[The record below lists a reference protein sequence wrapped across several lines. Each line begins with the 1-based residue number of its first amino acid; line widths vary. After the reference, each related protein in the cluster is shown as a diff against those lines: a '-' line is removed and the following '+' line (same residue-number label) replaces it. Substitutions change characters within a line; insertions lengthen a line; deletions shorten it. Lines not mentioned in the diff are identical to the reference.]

1 MQEVVIDTNALVYAA
16 KQKLDLYE
24 LLRLQDYK
32 PTVLSCVLVELRSL
46 CKSAKRGADRAAAK
60 LAAEIVEAKVNVVEV
75 GKGHADDLIL
85 KYAKGRNAE
94 RHNTTGRSA
103 SGRKVVVLT
112 NDREFKRRLKE
123 AGVDAVSV
131 SKSKQ
136 LR

>member
-16 KQKLDLYE
+16 KQKLDVYE

-32 PTVLSCVLVELRSL
+32 PTVLSCVLVELRAL

-60 LAAEIVEAKVNVVEV
+60 LAAEIVEAKLKVVDV

-85 KYAKGRNAE
+85 NYAKGR
-94 RHNTTGRSA
+94 
-103 SGRKVVVLT
+103 KVIVLT
-112 NDREFKRRLKE
+112 NDREFKQRLKE

>member
-16 KQKLDLYE
+16 KQKLDIYE

-32 PTVLSCVLVELRSL
+32 PTVLSCVLIELRTL

-60 LAAEIVEAKVNVVEV
+60 LAAEIVEAKLKVVDV

-85 KYAKGRNAE
+85 KYAKGRN
-94 RHNTTGRSA
+94 TQ
-103 SGRKVVVLT
+103 GRKVIVLT
-112 NDREFKRRLKE
+112 NDREFKQRLKA

-131 SKSKQ
+131 SKRKQ

>member
-32 PTVLSCVLVELRSL
+32 PTVLSCVLVELRML

-60 LAAEIVEAKVNVVEV
+60 LAAEIVAAKVNVVDT

-85 KYAKGRNAE
+85 EYAKGR
-94 RHNTTGRSA
+94 
-103 SGRKVVVLT
+103 KVKVLT
-112 NDREFKRRLKE
+112 NDREFKHRLKE
-123 AGVDAVSV
+123 AGVDAISV

-136 LR
+136 IR

>member
-1 MQEVVIDTNALVYAA
+1 MVYAA
-16 KQKLDLYE
+16 KQKLDVYE

-32 PTVLSCVLVELRSL
+32 PTVLSCVLIELRSL

-60 LAAEIVEAKVNVVEV
+60 LAAEIVEAKLNVVDV

-85 KYAKGRNAE
+85 KYAKGR
-94 RHNTTGRSA
+94 
-103 SGRKVVVLT
+103 KVIVLT
-112 NDREFKRRLKE
+112 NDREFKQRLKE